1 MIKAVDKDS
10 SGSIEFPEFLK
21 LMRQQMNN
29 TNTRAE
35 LERAFNVFDTSST
48 ESVSVVDLRILLRQL
63 CTDLT
68 GEEVTEL
75 LMSAMPDESGNIT
88 FDQFEHMLTSIYLP
102 LVERG
107 SDTNGEP
114 AILLH
119 SWAALV

>member
-21 LMRQQMNN
+21 LMRQKMNN

-88 FDQFEHMLTSIYLP
+88 FDQFEHMLTSY
-102 LVERG
+102 E
-107 SDTNGEP
+107 DE
-114 AILLH
+114 
-119 SWAALV
+119 